1 MGAIQFAFCLPFFIF
16 LFSTKIFASSED
28 LGIDENKNDNIINS
42 NNKNN
47 IENNNNDII
56 GSNNNNNNDNDI
68 INGSNSLNK
77 TLKNERAGKSKQIID
92 DSFFQ

>member
-1 MGAIQFAFCLPFFIF
+1 MGAFQFAFLSFFIF
-16 LFSTKIFASSED
+16 LFSTKILASSED
-28 LGIDENKNDNIINS
+28 PGINKNKDNNIINS
-42 NNKNN
+42 NNNNNN

-56 GSNNNNNNDNDI
+56 GSNNNNNYNDI

-92 DSFFQ
+92 D

>member
-1 MGAIQFAFCLPFFIF
+1 MGAFQFAFFLPFFIF
-16 LFSTKIFASSED
+16 LLSTKIFASSED
-28 LGIDENKNDNIINS
+28 LGIDENKDNNIINS
-42 NNKNN
+42 NNNNN

-56 GSNNNNNNDNDI
+56 GSNNNNDNDI